1 MTYINARLEDIELLA
16 EGTNY
21 KGINFNDK
29 IRICS
34 GDNPARQFESGQQ
47 RGGQYSCLCGVDSK
61 SHINLEL
68 CFKHKAC
75 TLEERRQIIMQGKI
89 VSKMLKEKNLNPL
102 RNMKKMIDEL
112 EDRHVN
118 THTWG
123 KPSCNKNSMT
133 FYMPLHDLSNFIINF
148 INELPHHADNNDV
161 KSELEAFS
169 SHELNERNQLKG
181 ADARKLVIK
190 LCIFIQSLF
199 IQKKVPQEWKTMIE
213 ALVDIIHIAYSSE
226 ASRSPRQILRLFNSS
241 FLFATLARSIIANP
255 VKMTSRKFYGNHFHS
270 TVTHLPEA
278 YRMINAKSI
287 LTEDSERSFGSL
299 KRISENTSNRK
310 AGYIIENAI
319 IRYRAQED
327 DDDRADSSQKQESE
341 ISKLA
346 KSLPPKSR
354 TTLLAEFHKR

>member
-1 MTYINARLEDIELLA
+1 MPLPRSAKKLRAVVKTQVNDGTIKVGRPIAPKTFSTNTVTKEGSLSVKEVVVFGRKIPLDEILANENERIEKAASTDKDQMTYINARLEDIELLA

-21 KGINFNDK
+21 KGIPFNDK

-68 CFKHKAC
+68 CFKLKAC
-75 TLEERRQIIMQGKI
+75 TLEERH
-89 VSKMLKEKNLNPL
+89 
-102 RNMKKMIDEL
+102 EL

-123 KPSCNKNSMT
+123 KPRLQQELNDILHGISRPPALMT
-133 FYMPLHDLSNFIINF
+133 SAPEKSAQQLNLDSYEVMMCEQLHDLSNVIINF

-181 ADARKLVIK
+181 ADA
-190 LCIFIQSLF
+190 Q
-199 IQKKVPQEWKTMIE
+199 
-213 ALVDIIHIAYSSE
+213 
-226 ASRSPRQILRLFNSS
+226 
-241 FLFATLARSIIANP
+241 
-255 VKMTSRKFYGNHFHS
+255 
-270 TVTHLPEA
+270 A
-278 YRMINAKSI
+278 YRIINAKSI
-287 LTEDSERSFGSL
+287 LTEDSERTFGSL

-310 AGYIIENAI
+310 AGYIIENAS

-354 TTLLAEFHKR
+354 TTLPQNFIKR